1 MNSCT
6 SNCSPNNARANHAQA
21 NNVQPDNAHPHAN
34 RIRIVTSKEAQMLF
48 IVAALALMGVLL
60 GAAAHTPLPL
70 FLAAAGAIGA
80 WLLIFFI
87 RERTGH
93 KGS

>member
-1 MNSCT
+1 
-6 SNCSPNNARANHAQA
+6 
-21 NNVQPDNAHPHAN
+21 
-34 RIRIVTSKEAQMLF
+34 MLF

-87 RERTGH
+87 RERIGH

>member
-1 MNSCT
+1 MNTCD
-6 SNCSPNNARANHAQA
+6 SNCSPNNGHS
-21 NNVQPDNAHPHAN
+21 HAN
-34 RIRIVTSKEAQMLF
+34 RIPTVTSREAQMLF

-70 FLAAAGAIGA
+70 FLAAAGVIGA

>member
-1 MNSCT
+1 
-6 SNCSPNNARANHAQA
+6 
-21 NNVQPDNAHPHAN
+21 
-34 RIRIVTSKEAQMLF
+34 MLF
-48 IVAALALMGVLL
+48 IVAALALMGILL

-70 FLAAAGAIGA
+70 FLAASAAIAA
-80 WLLIFFI
+80 WLTVFFI